1 MSPAPAKATKDE
13 IVLAA
18 LDIVSRQGAAALSL
32 AAVAD
37 AVGIRAPSLYKRFSN
52 RAALMSDVRDRVL
65 NELGRR
71 LRDAQRHK
79 SGPAAVKAMAA
90 GYRSWAKHEPH
101 LYRLVHAGLPLTPA
115 ASAATEPVLEE
126 AAALAG
132 AKHALSAA
140 RLLTAFLHG
149 FVTMENEGEFKMGGS
164 VDAAFT
170 FGLEAIIRGLGD
182 AKRG

>member
-18 LDIVSRQGAAALSL
+18 LDIVSRHGAAALSL
-32 AAVAD
+32 TAVAE

-65 NELGRR
+65 IDLEQR

-79 SGPAAVKAMAA
+79 RGPAAIKAMAA
-90 GYRSWAKHEPH
+90 AYRSWAKHEPH
-101 LYRLVHAGLPLTPA
+101 LYRLVHSGLPLTAA
-115 ASAATEPVLEE
+115 ASAATAPVLEE
-126 AAALAG
+126 ASALAG

-140 RLLTAFLHG
+140 RSLTAFLHG
-149 FVTMENEGEFKMGGS
+149 FVTMENDGEFKMGGS
-164 VDAAFT
+164 VDAAFA
-170 FGLEAIIRGLGD
+170 FGLEAVIRGLGA
-182 AKRG
+182 AKRS